1 MSSNR
6 PLSNI
11 ESQALAG
18 RTLSETV
25 AILKE
30 WLGEDPRAG
39 ARRLISKYEK
49 LAESQMRE
57 KARLEKLWD
66 YERGAFVQGARR
78 IAGVDEAGRGPLVGA
93 VVAAAVILPEGWAT
107 LELNDSKKLTPEK
120 REKIF
125 SEIQKNALGIGVGQA
140 SPGEIDEHNIY
151 RATQLAMG
159 RAVGV
164 LAPLPDFLLTDA
176 MPLPRFSSIP
186 QKPLVHGDAL
196 SASIAAASI
205 IAKVTRDRM
214 MEELHQ
220 RYPEYGFASHKGY
233 GTEEHLRA
241 IQKHGVCPEHR
252 LSFSPVTQTVI
263 RNTAQGPMVF
273 WKQRLESA
281 KNSQELEQIGFQ
293 LKRLG
298 AAGLKESELGSLRE
312 VYRQKKT
319 DWDQGNK

>member
-1 MSSNR
+1 
-6 PLSNI
+6 
-11 ESQALAG
+11 
-18 RTLSETV
+18 
-25 AILKE
+25 
-30 WLGEDPRAG
+30 
-39 ARRLISKYEK
+39 
-49 LAESQMRE
+49 
-57 KARLEKLWD
+57 
-66 YERGAFVQGARR
+66 
-78 IAGVDEAGRGPLVGA
+78 
-93 VVAAAVILPEGWAT
+93 LPEGWAAF
-107 LELNDSKKLTPEK
+107 ELNDSKKLTPEK

-125 SEIQKNALGIGVGQA
+125 SEIQKNTLGIGVGQA

-159 RAVGV
+159 RAIVA
-164 LAPLPDFLLTDA
+164 LDPTPDFLLTDA
-176 MPLPRFSSIP
+176 MPLPEFSSIA
-186 QKPLVHGDAL
+186 QKPIVHGDAL

-220 RYPEYGFASHKGY
+220 YYPEYGFASHKGY

-252 LSFSPVTQTVI
+252 LSFGPVAQAVI

-293 LKRLG
+293 LKRIG
-298 AAGLKESELGSLRE
+298 AADLKESELGTLRE